1 MKMFNTIILK
11 KKYIIFFFISLLISL
26 ILVVL
31 INYQDNSN
39 ENEAKDNYCQKELLV
54 DYNYNKILQSRKK
67 NVTIIHSYLRS
78 YFSTQLTD
86 FFEEEIDNN
95 EIFYED
101 NFIKFNKANC
111 SKNYK
116 KVLSEFEK
124 IKEMTFIEYN
134 NLKQYLKNNGIFV
147 DLTDELIFMATNTRN
162 IISIKEV
169 QRKEQLKFPKFVI
182 QFFIIILILN
192 LGYFFISKIRIEIK

>member
-1 MKMFNTIILK
+1 
-11 KKYIIFFFISLLISL
+11 
-26 ILVVL
+26 
-31 INYQDNSN
+31 
-39 ENEAKDNYCQKELLV
+39 
-54 DYNYNKILQSRKK
+54 
-67 NVTIIHSYLRS
+67 
-78 YFSTQLTD
+78 
-86 FFEEEIDNN
+86 
-95 EIFYED
+95 
-101 NFIKFNKANC
+101 
-111 SKNYK
+111 
-116 KVLSEFEK
+116 
-124 IKEMTFIEYN
+124 MTFIEYN